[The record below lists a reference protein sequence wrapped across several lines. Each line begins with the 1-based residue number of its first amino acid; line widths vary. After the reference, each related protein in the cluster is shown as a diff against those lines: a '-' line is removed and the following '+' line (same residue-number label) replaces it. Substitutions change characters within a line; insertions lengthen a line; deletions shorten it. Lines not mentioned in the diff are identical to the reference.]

1 MSGPETPDTAP
12 PQPDAVA
19 EAVAAGV
26 DGKPSK
32 SPALALGASHAREA
46 KLRYVSATDPG
57 IRRERNGEGWD
68 YFGPD
73 NAPIT
78 DEATLTRLR
87 MLAIPPAYVNVWI
100 CTQPRGHLQCTG
112 LDARGRRQYRYHK
125 DWRIAR
131 DDVKFERM
139 IEFGQALPRLHLRLR
154 RDLALRGL
162 PQQKVLA
169 VVVALLDSTLV
180 RVGNVEYA
188 RDNKSYGLT
197 TLRDRHVKFI
207 RDGRAVMQ
215 FRGKG
220 GAAHEVTIN
229 DRRLARLVRH
239 CQALPGQNLFQ
250 YVGDDG
256 AHHPVDSGQ
265 VNDYLA
271 GAMGADFTAKD
282 FRTWGATER
291 AIALMGATP
300 LPERV
305 SEAALAACIV
315 AVVKQVALDLRNTP
329 AVCRKSYINPV
340 VFEAWRA
347 GRLHDALPPDA
358 ARHPRKAERAALA
371 FLRAEA
377 RLAAR
382 RGRKAGG
389 RKAA

>member
-1 MSGPETPDTAP
+1 MSGPEPTDPSE
-12 PQPDAVA
+12 PQPDAA
-19 EAVAAGV
+19 EEAASAGA
-26 DGKPSK
+26 DGKRSK
-32 SPALALGASHAREA
+32 SPALAPGASHAREA
-46 KLRYVSATDPG
+46 RLRYVNATEPG
-57 IRRERNGEGWD
+57 IRRKRKGEGWD

-73 NAPIT
+73 DKPIT
-78 DEATLTRLR
+78 DDATLTRIR
-87 MLAIPPAYVNVWI
+87 MLAIPPAYVKVWI
-100 CTQPRGHLQCTG
+100 CTHPRGHLQCTG

-125 DWRIAR
+125 DWRTTR
-131 DDVKFERM
+131 DGAKFERM
-139 IEFGQALPRLHLRLR
+139 IEFGQGLPRLHRRLR

-162 PQQKVLA
+162 PQKKVLA

-197 TLRDRHVKFI
+197 TLRAKHVKFI

-220 GAAHEVTIN
+220 GAAHHVTIN
-229 DRRLARLVRH
+229 DRRLARVVRR
-239 CQALPGQNLFQ
+239 CQSVPGQNLFQ

-256 AHHPVDSGQ
+256 AHHQVDSEQ

-271 GAMGADFTAKD
+271 EAMGAEFTAKD

-291 AIALMGATP
+291 AIVIMSGKP
-300 LPERV
+300 LPDPP
-305 SEAALAACIV
+305 SETALAAKIV
-315 AVVKQVALDLRNTP
+315 EAVKQVALELRNTP

-347 GRLHDALPPDA
+347 GRLRDAAPPDA
-358 ARHPRKAERAALA
+358 SNHPRKTERAALK
-371 FLRAEA
+371 FLRREA

-382 RGRKAGG
+382 RGKKKQRARRG
-389 RKAA
+389 